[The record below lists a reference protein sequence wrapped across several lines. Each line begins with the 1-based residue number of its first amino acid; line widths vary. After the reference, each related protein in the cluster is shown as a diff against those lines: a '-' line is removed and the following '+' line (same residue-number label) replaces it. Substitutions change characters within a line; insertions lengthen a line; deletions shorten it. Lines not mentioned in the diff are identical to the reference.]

1 MRFRHNP
8 VFRARHRLQHLA
20 VIAVVALLGSLAAC
34 SSGSGGATSSA
45 SGPAGASPDTQSAA
59 ASGATGPATSSR
71 AENTTVRIGYQSAAD
86 YGLFYVGVQK
96 GWFKDAGLNVELSMF
111 SDGTTQI
118 AALIGGSIDVTLQ
131 GAQPALIAAQKN
143 AAPIRFMGPIADA
156 AGLFSIVADPDI
168 TSVKDL
174 KGKSVAVQTAS
185 AYDFYLQNVL
195 KKYGM
200 TESDVQIQN
209 LTPLDGQGAFL
220 SKKVNAV
227 VPLATSRYSILQQ
240 RSDAN
245 VVFSQA
251 DWAKDPN
258 PTVFSIYD
266 LMITTQTFADAHASA
281 LEALMNVYYS
291 KIVPYVTGKDTA
303 AQAVSDLVDWQTN
316 VAKAKTDAEA
326 VKQLVDAYGW
336 YDLARAQQTVAS
348 GEFTEQLAKQTQ
360 FFVDNGVMPSLPD
373 VKSLVLPNLIAN
385 LK

>member
-1 MRFRHNP
+1 MRSQHDP
-8 VFRARHRLQHLA
+8 VLRARRWPQRLAA
-20 VIAVVALLGSLAAC
+20 VAAIALLGSLAAC
-34 SSGSGGATSSA
+34 SSGSEPSSSSAPGGTSSDAQPSTGNGETGGAETSS
-45 SGPAGASPDTQSAA
+45 PAKT
-59 ASGATGPATSSR
+59 
-71 AENTTVRIGYQSAAD
+71 TTVRIGYQSAAD

-156 AGLFSIVADPDI
+156 AGLFSIVTDPDI
-168 TSVKDL
+168 TSVTDL
-174 KGKSVAVQTAS
+174 KGKTVAVQTAS

-195 KKYGM
+195 NKYGM
-200 TESDVQIQN
+200 SESDVQIQN

-240 RSDAN
+240 RSDAK

-251 DWAKDPN
+251 DWAKAPN

-266 LMITTQTFADAHASA
+266 LMITTQPFADANASA
-281 LEALMNVYYS
+281 LEALMGVYYG

-316 VAKAKTDAEA
+316 IAKAKTDADA
-326 VKQLVDAYGW
+326 VKQLGDAYGW
-336 YDLARAQQTVAS
+336 YDLARAQKTVAS
-348 GEFTEQLAKQTQ
+348 GEFEEQLAKQAQ
-360 FFVDNGVMPSLPD
+360 FFVDNGAMPSMPD
-373 VKSLVLPNLIAN
+373 VKSLAVPDLIAN
-385 LK
+385 VK